1 MMIINFGYQN
11 NFILI
16 ISVIIVQICLFSPIS
31 SNSIRSK
38 RQYVQQQQQQQH
50 NEEYFVQQQIGGQF
64 QQNSYLVPNQQQ
76 QQNPNL
82 ALQQQQIVPINGQP
96 LNSQP
101 LPQQQ
106 ESAQQQ
112 ISPINGQSNPS
123 EMLNKNNK
131 MPMINTNNN
140 NNGKRLTNYNEQ
152 YAKIMLAL
160 SAGAYFRSAHSAEEC
175 VTNWLPDPN
184 QWRIYASINQTCD
197 ILDNPCSS
205 YTVVSEARREMV
217 VVFRGT
223 KTKEQL
229 FLEGWQSTRPGKDFY
244 GVGKVNKYFFHAL
257 SVLWP
262 SVYAA
267 LTDVKHNDFQVTFTG
282 HSLGGALA
290 SLAAMRTVLEG
301 MRRSDQIKLY
311 TFGQP
316 RVGNVEFAFKHDEL
330 IPESFRV
337 VFRMDIVAHMPPCAK
352 NQHYDGVDEKDDS
365 KPCDPSASNGI
376 AYHHGTEIWYPYG
389 MDPGDPYFECVG
401 SPRDEDF
408 HCSDSMS
415 FEMSKYSIYISD
427 HRHYFGHKVPAWGKL
442 GCPPNSRG
450 LEALHS
456 EPTDEANS
464 AGGGGIFQKL
474 SQKFR
479 SIGRIFGSLF

>member
-1 MMIINFGYQN
+1 MSSGRHRAIVLG
-11 NFILI
+11 ILLF
-16 ISVIIVQICLFSPIS
+16 QICLFSPIT
-31 SNSIRSK
+31 SNTIRLK
-38 RQYVQQQQQQQH
+38 RQ
-50 NEEYFVQQQIGGQF
+50 FVQQTQQFGQF
-64 QQNSYLVPNQQQ
+64 QQQYQVPSPLNVQPIQP
-76 QQNPNL
+76 QNVP
-82 ALQQQQIVPINGQP
+82 QQIQPINGQP
-96 LNSQP
+96 NP
-101 LPQQQ
+101 
-106 ESAQQQ
+106 AQ
-112 ISPINGQSNPS
+112 NPVQ
-123 EMLNKNNK
+123 NIVPKAK
-131 MPMINTNNN
+131 
-140 NNGKRLTNYNEQ
+140 LTKYNEQ

-160 SAGAYFRSAHSAEEC
+160 SAGAYGRSARSAEEC
-175 VTNWLPDPN
+175 VANWMPDASV
-184 QWRIYASINQTCD
+184 WRIYASINHTCD

-217 VVFRGT
+217 IVFRGT

-229 FLEGWQSTRPGKDFY
+229 FMEGWQSIRPGKDFY
-244 GVGKVNKYFFHAL
+244 GAGKVNKYFFHAL

-262 SVYAA
+262 KVHAA
-267 LTDVKHNDFQVTFTG
+267 LTDANHNNFQVTFTG

-301 MRRSDQIKLY
+301 IRKNDQIKLY

-352 NQHYDGVDEKDDS
+352 NEHYDGVDQKDDS

-376 AYHHGTEIWYPYG
+376 AYHHGTEIWYPNG

-408 HCSDSMS
+408 HCSDSLS
-415 FEMSKYSIYISD
+415 FEMSKYSTYISD
-427 HRHYFGHKVPAWGKL
+427 HRHYFGHKVPAFGKL

-450 LEALHS
+450 MEALLPS
-456 EPTDEANS
+456 EPKEEKS
-464 AGGGGIFQKL
+464 AGLFQRWA
-474 SQKFR
+474 QKVKTL
-479 SIGRIFGSLF
+479 GRILRSVF

>member
-112 ISPINGQSNPS
+112 ISPINGQS
-123 EMLNKNNK
+123 
-131 MPMINTNNN
+131 
-140 NNGKRLTNYNEQ
+140 

-217 VVFRGT
+217 
-223 KTKEQL
+223 
-229 FLEGWQSTRPGKDFY
+229 
-244 GVGKVNKYFFHAL
+244 NKYFFHAL

-301 MRRSDQIKLY
+301 MRRRIKSNY
-311 TFGQP
+311 THLASP
-316 RVGNVEFAFKHDEL
+316 EWAMLNLHSNMMNSSLRVFVLFSAW
-330 IPESFRV
+330 
-337 VFRMDIVAHMPPCAK
+337 DIVAHMPPNVPK
-352 NQHYDGVDEKDDS
+352 HQHYDGVDEK
-365 KPCDPSASNGI
+365 
-376 AYHHGTEIWYPYG
+376 
-389 MDPGDPYFECVG
+389 
-401 SPRDEDF
+401 R
-408 HCSDSMS
+408 
-415 FEMSKYSIYISD
+415 
-427 HRHYFGHKVPAWGKL
+427 
-442 GCPPNSRG
+442 
-450 LEALHS
+450 
-456 EPTDEANS
+456 
-464 AGGGGIFQKL
+464 
-474 SQKFR
+474 
-479 SIGRIFGSLF
+479 

>member
-1 MMIINFGYQN
+1 MFSN
-11 NFILI
+11 N
-16 ISVIIVQICLFSPIS
+16 
-31 SNSIRSK
+31 K
-38 RQYVQQQQQQQH
+38 QQQH

-123 EMLNKNNK
+123 EMLNENNK

-152 YAKIMLAL
+152 YAKIMLA
-160 SAGAYFRSAHSAEEC
+160 F
-175 VTNWLPDPN
+175 WLPDPN

-244 GVGKVNKYFFHAL
+244 G
-257 SVLWP
+257 
-262 SVYAA
+262 
-267 LTDVKHNDFQVTFTG
+267 DFQVTFTG

-330 IPESFRV
+330 IPER
-337 VFRMDIVAHMPPCAK
+337 
-352 NQHYDGVDEKDDS
+352 
-365 KPCDPSASNGI
+365 
-376 AYHHGTEIWYPYG
+376 
-389 MDPGDPYFECVG
+389 
-401 SPRDEDF
+401 
-408 HCSDSMS
+408 
-415 FEMSKYSIYISD
+415 
-427 HRHYFGHKVPAWGKL
+427 
-442 GCPPNSRG
+442 
-450 LEALHS
+450 
-456 EPTDEANS
+456 
-464 AGGGGIFQKL
+464 
-474 SQKFR
+474 
-479 SIGRIFGSLF
+479 